1 MSDYADG
8 IRERL
13 FERVN
18 QAWDRDK
25 MIAIY
30 NDCDGERRAFRG
42 AVRRNY
48 QTYGLD
54 PMTIIMLV
62 QMAIRLYI
70 WAKENGFLSK
80 ISDEDAMGCPSIKT
94 LFDEASDTSEG
105 QMLEADEDQDDEE
118 N

>member
-1 MSDYADG
+1 MSEYAEG

-30 NDCDGERRAFRG
+30 NDCAGERRAFRG
-42 AVRRNY
+42 AVKRHY
-48 QTYGLD
+48 KTYGLD

-80 ISDEDAMGCPSIKT
+80 ISDEDAMGCPGIKV

-105 QMLEADEDQDDEE
+105 HTLDEDKEYDDE